1 MVSLPRLYRQLY
13 AVRCE
18 TEAELTAFLD
28 MVRNDEYR
36 PEEFSDYWIEDDFHP
51 DCPTCVTVCDRSF
64 NFSEEEWWINNYY
77 TVVPVSEV
85 LSGYPFA
92 VGDRVV
98 SVVNCNEGNTQIN
111 VGSTGTIVA
120 LEFQNN
126 YGLPPVGVLWDDITS
141 GHACNGTIRELE
153 DANKGYWVNI
163 ESLALELEREF
174 ANADFAELFG

>member
-1 MVSLPRLYRQLY
+1 MVSLPRLYRQRY

-36 PEEFSDYWIEDDFHP
+36 PEDFYDSWADEGFRP
-51 DCPTCVTVCDRSF
+51 ACPTCVTVNEEDFSF
-64 NFSEEEWWINNYY
+64 SGGDWFENNGY